1 MISGIL
7 FQTVKHMKKKE
18 CDFIT
23 ASEKYILCLRFFFRQ
38 NELLSNEVS
47 LVCQVDHYTGVFRT
61 HLNI

>member
-47 LVCQVDHYTGVFRT
+47 LVCQVDHYTSVFRT